1 MYLPVSILQQCDDLT
16 QLLGSEC
23 LSFCCSESSGPVG
36 GVALEHQFASLGID
50 AAQATVVVERCRRL
64 KKFQLSDFPG
74 DATLFVIP
82 LVHPEDEPWFA
93 VGVMRDLPRSAVE
106 RLVSTSFAASRRQ
119 VLIESQDQILLDAES
134 ELFRCNS
141 ERQWLRQ
148 LNLQRI
154 DRKRGAHLPKQ
165 ALETLRNII
174 DAEAISISLY
184 QDTDTERHGLEST
197 ISGKPNW
204 SMDDIRL
211 LLQRVSKPSIG
222 DTVILNSR
230 ETTLPLA
237 QLKSC
242 IIVPL
247 GVPEPIGFIVAL
259 NRRRHPGGGMSQ
271 VAPEFNYRD
280 GQLLHDAAGYLLVDG
295 HSNVLFQES
304 EKLVLGMLRTMSHAI
319 EARDP
324 YTFGH
329 SERVGRVAYEIAA
342 RLQLSEVACQEIY
355 VTGVLHDIGKI
366 GIPDQVLLKAG
377 KLDADELRIIQQ
389 HPEIGHKILEEFDK
403 LKFALPGVLYHH
415 ERIDGG
421 GYPHRLRG
429 DSIPLMARILAV
441 SDAYDAMTSSRVY
454 RNAMGQE
461 RAVEILRNGIG
472 TQWDE
477 KAAKACIE
485 YVSDTHLLLASGG
498 TESAR
503 TSGSQG
509 EWLQL
514 SHALRVLQL

>member
-1 MYLPVSILQQCDDLT
+1 MYHPASIQQQCDDLT
-16 QLLGSEC
+16 QLLGTDC
-23 LSFCCSESSGPVG
+23 LPFCHSGPRRYAKG
-36 GVALEHQFASLGID
+36 TWEYHFALLGIAEAGVLPVID
-50 AAQATVVVERCRRL
+50 RCANHSKFHLADIEEGVV
-64 KKFQLSDFPG
+64 
-74 DATLFVIP
+74 LFVIP
-82 LVHPEDEPWFA
+82 LVHRDDEIWFGI
-93 VGVMRDLPRSAVE
+93 GVVRDLPRNVVE

-134 ELFRCNS
+134 ELYRSNS

-148 LNLQRI
+148 LNSQRI
-154 DRKRGAHLPKQ
+154 ERKRGSHLPKQ

-174 DAEAISISLY
+174 DAESIAISLY
-184 QDTDTERHGLEST
+184 QDTDTERHGLES
-197 ISGKPNW
+197 IICGKPTW
-204 SMDDIRL
+204 SLEDVTL
-211 LLQRVSKPSIG
+211 LLQRIAKPNLG

-230 ETTLPLA
+230 EKAFPLP

-242 IIVPL
+242 IVVPL
-247 GVPEPIGFIVAL
+247 GFPDPIGFIVAL
-259 NRRRHPGGGMSQ
+259 NRRRIPGGGS
-271 VAPEFNYRD
+271 VSSTPEFSYRD

-295 HSNVLFQES
+295 HSNILFQES

-342 RLQLSEVACQEIY
+342 KLQLSEVACQEIY
-355 VTGVLHDIGKI
+355 LAGVLHDIGKI

-377 KLDADELRIIQQ
+377 KLDAEELKIIQQ

-415 ERIDGG
+415 ERIDGT
-421 GYPHRLRG
+421 GYPHRLKG
-429 DSIPLMARILAV
+429 DAIPLMARILAV

-454 RNAMGQE
+454 RNAMGRE
-461 RAVEILRNGIG
+461 RAVEILLNGIG

-477 KAAKACIE
+477 RAVKACISFIGE
-485 YVSDTHLLLASGG
+485 KELVHENGEMENCAIETGG
-498 TESAR
+498 QWR
-503 TSGSQG
+503 
-509 EWLQL
+509 QL
-514 SHALRVLQL
+514 TQALRVLQL

>member
-1 MYLPVSILQQCDDLT
+1 MYPPASIQQQCDDLT
-16 QLLGSEC
+16 QLLGSESLPIC
-23 LSFCCSESSGPVG
+23 FSATSGFAG
-36 GVALEHQFASLGID
+36 GASEHQFAELGLD
-50 AAQATVVVERCRRL
+50 TAAAIAIVERCRRH
-64 KKFQLSDFPG
+64 KKFQLSDSSG
-74 DATLFVIP
+74 DSTLFVIP
-82 LVHPEDEPWFA
+82 LVHPEDENWFA
-93 VGVMRDLPRSAVE
+93 VGVMRDLPRNAVE

-134 ELFRCNS
+134 ELFRSNS

-148 LNLQRI
+148 LNFQRI

-174 DAEAISISLY
+174 DAEAIAISLY

-204 SMDDIRL
+204 SIDDIRL
-211 LLQRVSKPSIG
+211 LLQRVSKPSLG

-230 ETTLPLA
+230 ESTLPLA

-259 NRRRHPGGGMSQ
+259 NRRRHPGGVTSQ
-271 VAPEFNYRD
+271 TAPEFNYRD

-355 VTGVLHDIGKI
+355 VAGVLHDIGKI

-415 ERIDGG
+415 ERVDGA
-421 GYPHRLRG
+421 GYPHRLKG
-429 DSIPLMARILAV
+429 DHIPLMARILAV

-461 RAVEILRNGIG
+461 RAIEILQNGIG

-477 KAAKACIE
+477 KAVRACVDYI
-485 YVSDTHLLLASGG
+485 SDTHMVLASGG
-498 TESAR
+498 ADSAP
-503 TSGSQG
+503 TTGSQG

>member
-1 MYLPVSILQQCDDLT
+1 MYFPESIQQQCDDLT
-16 QLLGSEC
+16 HLLGTEC
-23 LSFCCSESSGPVG
+23 FPFSYSESRKNLSGSSDC
-36 GVALEHQFASLGID
+36 QFVSLKVD
-50 AAQATVVVERCRRL
+50 PAQALAAMERC
-64 KKFQLSDFPG
+64 KKQNKFQLWDVLDGTVSY
-74 DATLFVIP
+74 VIP
-82 LVHPEDEPWFA
+82 LVHREEEDWFA
-93 VGVMRDLPRSAVE
+93 IGTMRDLPRSVVQK
-106 RLVSTSFAASRRQ
+106 LVSTSFAASRRQ
-119 VLIESQDQILLDAES
+119 ILIESQDQILLDAEL
-134 ELFRCNS
+134 ELSQSNS

-174 DAEAISISLY
+174 DAEAIAISLY
-184 QDTDTERHGLEST
+184 QDIDVGRHGLESM
-197 ISGKPNW
+197 ISGKATW
-204 SMDDIRL
+204 SLDDVRL
-211 LLQRVSKPSIG
+211 LLQRISKPGLG
-222 DTVILNSR
+222 DTAILNNRDNS
-230 ETTLPLA
+230 LPLA

-242 IIVPL
+242 IVVPL
-247 GVPEPIGFIVAL
+247 GVPEPIGYIVAL
-259 NRRRHPGGGMSQ
+259 NRRRQAGMSK
-271 VAPEFNYRD
+271 PMNFTEFNHRD
-280 GQLLHDAAGYLLVDG
+280 GQLMHDAAGYLLVDG

-304 EKLVLGMLRTMSHAI
+304 EKLVLGMLRTMSNAI

-342 RLQLSEVACQEIY
+342 RLALSEVACQEIY
-355 VTGVLHDIGKI
+355 VSGVLHDIGKI
-366 GIPDQVLLKAG
+366 GIPDHVLLKAG

-415 ERIDGG
+415 ERVDGT
-421 GYPHRLRG
+421 GYPHRLKG

-461 RAVEILRNGIG
+461 RAIEILRNGLG

-477 KAAKACIE
+477 GTVMACIE
-485 YVSDTHLLLASGG
+485 FISDTQLVTANGT
-498 TESAR
+498 TESSPPEAN
-503 TSGSQG
+503 G
-509 EWLQL
+509 EWRQL
-514 SHALRVLQL
+514 SQALRVLQL